1 MATFQASQTQPAVP
15 GVDFGPTSTLMLVH
29 PVGLVDIT
37 NSPFGTQAN
46 PLFVAVEV
54 ATVTLYSAAQNAVGS
69 SNSPDLNV
77 AALREISIDITTTAQ
92 AGTSPTIQFF
102 WDRKGVDNQY
112 YPIWQSSSLTLASNA
127 VSTSVGPGLAY
138 NQSLGATGR
147 LRWVVGGTATPT
159 WTFTPNVLGK

>member
-92 AGTSPTIQFF
+92 AGATPTIQFF
-102 WDRKGVDNQY
+102 LARKGGGHPDH
-112 YPIWQSSSLTLASNA
+112 PIWHASSLHL
-127 VSTSVGPGLAY
+127 
-138 NQSLGATGR
+138 
-147 LRWVVGGTATPT
+147 
-159 WTFTPNVLGK
+159 